1 MQLDKIFGRDD
12 QARNFMISSSSSTPV
27 PATSRGQRA
36 ARASPYVTMT
46 TSPGAIATRSP
57 APGKGTA
64 PVGQTERSDTPAIVV
79 GSPSPLTTSALTA
92 PSLRSISP
100 NYTAD
105 TFC

>member
-57 APGKGTA
+57 APGKA
-64 PVGQTERSDTPAIVV
+64 PVDQTERSDTPAIVV
-79 GSPSPLTTSALTA
+79 GSVSPLTTSALTA
-92 PSLRSISP
+92 PSPRSISP